1 MKICVYKKGLFN
13 DNHDMFVSL
22 KRSDLKDED
31 RLPLI
36 EPGYKARLKLRYK
49 IKHMFNLILY
59 GKDFTEGIVTFDTSH
74 TFSDKQVTM
83 PVNVE
88 TYGSDTFAS
97 VVDQIIYDTDTDVLA
112 IHCDNL

>member
-13 DNHDMFVSL
+13 DNHNMFVSL
-22 KRSDLKDED
+22 KALDGTS
-31 RLPLI
+31 LI

-83 PVNVE
+83 PVKVE
-88 TYGSDTFAS
+88 IYGANSSTS
-97 VVDQIIYDTDTDVLA
+97 VVDRIIYNTDTDVLA

>member
-13 DNHDMFVSL
+13 DNHNMFVSL
-22 KRSDLKDED
+22 KTSDLKDED

-36 EPGYKARLKLRYK
+36 EPGYKSRLKLRYK

-59 GKDFTEGIVTFDTSH
+59 GKNITEGIVTFDTSH
-74 TFSDKQVTM
+74 TFSNKQVTM
-83 PVNVE
+83 PVKVE
-88 TYGSDTFAS
+88 IYGANSSTS
-97 VVDQIIYDTDTDVLA
+97 VVDRIIYNTDTNVLA